1 MMVSSWGLL
10 REGFNLL
17 LEAAPRHIEPE
28 EVRSKLI
35 HLMGVVEI
43 HDLHIWQIASGQT
56 ALSAH
61 LVMGAHAKSNELLK
75 TATEMLVNQ
84 FKISHST
91 LQIELEGQIPSERC
105 HDCDHR

>member
-1 MMVSSWGLL
+1 VGDIIDYTITYKNIGKSYMVKAT
-10 REGFNLL
+10 EF
-17 LEAAPRHIEPE
+17 
-28 EVRSKLI
+28 EVADK
-35 HLMGVVEI
+35 VVVDETVTN
-43 HDLHIWQIASGQT
+43 A
-56 ALSAH
+56 
-61 LVMGAHAKSNELLK
+61 SNELLK